1 MENIF
6 YLGDNVPLYIKFMD
20 DELNNCYVSDAKVR
34 ILHEKDGEIY
44 EDLEWTDL
52 VQISENEYIYNY
64 TIPLDSD
71 LGQYQIIYVG
81 KNTDKEAC
89 KVDTINIINKNVNYI
104 NPIKIFG
111 YVQNIKDFNNI
122 QDVNVQIYD
131 DNNQR
136 VFTTKTNIDG
146 YWESYIYPN
155 KYNFLFQKVG
165 FKDCSINVEI
175 NEEINEQQFETIGL
189 YLLNDTRGNGTF
201 KISES
206 FKSKYGL
213 PLVNLDINIYDILN
227 PKTIL
232 AKDVT
237 NEDGSFTCFLDEGV
251 YILKAIGVSFSKD
264 FNKTFKLKVDN
275 DGSMILEDLSKN
287 IAMLTNMEIISN
299 GNGML
304 KITDNIMDKNGNGI
318 IDVQVNALDLKGN
331 LIAQDYTNVAG
342 EWTLNLD
349 PGQYIIEY
357 YHPKFKVI
365 TEKRTIK

>member
-20 DELNNCYVSDAKVR
+20 DEFNNCYVSDAKVR

-175 NEEINEQQFETIGL
+175 NEEMNEQQFETIGL
-189 YLLNDTRGNGTF
+189 YLLNDTRGNG
-201 KISES
+201 
-206 FKSKYGL
+206 
-213 PLVNLDINIYDILN
+213 
-227 PKTIL
+227 
-232 AKDVT
+232 
-237 NEDGSFTCFLDEGV
+237 
-251 YILKAIGVSFSKD
+251 
-264 FNKTFKLKVDN
+264 
-275 DGSMILEDLSKN
+275 
-287 IAMLTNMEIISN
+287 
-299 GNGML
+299 
-304 KITDNIMDKNGNGI
+304 
-318 IDVQVNALDLKGN
+318 
-331 LIAQDYTNVAG
+331 AQ
-342 EWTLNLD
+342 
-349 PGQYIIEY
+349 
-357 YHPKFKVI
+357 
-365 TEKRTIK
+365 